1 LKIFF
6 DSSALVPVFYADHEH
21 HQASA
26 KVFRASGKDD
36 FCALHTLSEVYAT
49 LTGLPVRPR
58 ITGPEGIE
66 IVKQI
71 RERLSI
77 ISLTEQEYISTLE
90 AVAPTIVGNTAY
102 DALIAQCAIKAAAV
116 VLLTWNVRHF
126 VRLGPDVARLVKTPR
141 EL

>member
-1 LKIFF
+1 MLI
-6 DSSALVPVFYADHEH
+6 PVFYADHQH
-21 HQASA
+21 HAAST
-26 KVFRASGKDD
+26 KVFLGAGKED
-36 FCALHTLSEVYAT
+36 FCALRTLGEVYAT

-58 ITGPEGIE
+58 ITGQEGIA

-77 ISLTEQEYISTLE
+77 VSLSEQEYISTLE
-90 AVAPTIVGNTAY
+90 EAAPTVVGNTAY
-102 DALIAQCAIKAAAV
+102 DALIARCAVKVAAV

-126 VRLGPDVARLVKTPR
+126 TRLGSDIARLVKTPA